1 MAIFP
6 VEVPKHALGQTLRYY
21 RGQFNPEAAY
31 GSSGQQS
38 GIISMYNPE
47 SQAQFIDAVSKRQER
62 FDTAKM
68 AEAQEIAR
76 IGETETYDIAEL
88 NNRIKSFESN
98 INDLVKNKYNGDYS
112 AAANEIAKQI
122 GTERT
127 NPFYHFNKQKVEM
140 GKAYLD
146 AKMKLGSNFI
156 SAGNPFDVSFQ
167 DWQKGKTF
175 EFTPVNSADITQRS
189 ASIFQN
195 FAKQVM
201 SDSGLQLSPEGQYF
215 KNTVQQG
222 FRSADEALS
231 FAEKSGLLDQ
241 IYSSMPELE
250 GIDNQEAVLDA
261 IKQGALAGI
270 GTTETK
276 YLANQDF
283 ISRADMLK
291 ASGSGSDG
299 YFNLITPSGTMA
311 TKRYFKGENE
321 AGNKLS
327 AVKSFTINSTS
338 PNRMETSQLSQLK
351 NIKDNLGEQLKL
363 LTFGDKPSEFTD
375 FITKRSGK
383 NVKQM
388 DGSKPLEVTD
398 IGFSEVSPQ
407 IVLGVTGY
415 DKDGNMLESVIALNA
430 GDESHPNTK
439 VLNLLPYLE
448 RLGESSSE
456 FNTQLYNWS
465 VKNYPNR
472 YKESLSNQ

>member
-1 MAIFP
+1 MAIN
-6 VEVPKHALGQTLRYY
+6 KTLRYY
-21 RGQFNPEAAY
+21 RGDFNPEAAY
-31 GSSGQQS
+31 GGSGQQS

-47 SQAQFIDAVSKRQER
+47 SQAQFIDAVAKRQER

-76 IGETETYDIAEL
+76 IGETETYDLPEL
-88 NNRIKSFESN
+88 NKRIKAFESG

-112 AAANEIAKQI
+112 AAANEIAKMI

-140 GKAYLD
+140 SKAYLD
-146 AKMKLGSNFI
+146 AKMKLGSNFM
-156 SAGNPFDVSFQ
+156 SASNPMEVGFQ
-167 DWQKGKTF
+167 DWQKGAKF
-175 EFTPVNSADITQRS
+175 DFTPINREDIVKDAAIEFGTLADTIMNDPTLRTT
-189 ASIFQN
+189 A
-195 FAKQVM
+195 
-201 SDSGLQLSPEGQYF
+201 GGQYF
-215 KNTVQQG
+215 LSTVQ
-222 FRSADEALS
+222 
-231 FAEKSGLLDQ
+231 SGLRDPRAVREFMESEEGQVMIQNIVDRNPEIAKLDREQ
-241 IYSSMPELE
+241 VMGAVTEGAYS
-250 GIDNQEAVLDA
+250 A
-261 IKQGALAGI
+261 IGKTQ
-270 GTTETK
+270 TQ
-276 YLANQDF
+276 YLQNQDF
-283 ISRADMLK
+283 ISRAEKDSK
-291 ASGSGSDG
+291 SDDG

-311 TKRYFKGENE
+311 TKKYFKGEDA

-338 PNRMETSQLSQLK
+338 PNRMETSQLNQLD
-351 NIKDNLGEQLKL
+351 NIKKNLGDQIKL

-398 IGFSEVSPQ
+398 IGFSEISPQ

-430 GDESHPNTK
+430 GDETNINTK
-439 VLNLLPYLE
+439 VLNLIPYLE

-456 FNTQLYNWS
+456 FNQQLYNWLA
-465 VKNYPNR
+465 KNYPKR
-472 YKESLSNQ
+472 YQESLSNQ